1 MSIGTSI
8 KQHMSIGT
16 SIKQLREE
24 RKYTQ
29 EQVADKRGVTFQAVS
44 SWERDEYKPDTDKL
58 IRLAE
63 LFDVSVSSLVEEK
76 RGVFKTRQ
84 TIYNWEHM
92 KTYVKTTAK
101 NLKLKNTLKA
111 VDFAV
116 EAHKGQTRKKSDVP
130 YIYHPLNLACHALSM
145 GIKDDDVIATC
156 LLHDVV
162 EDCGKK
168 LEDLPVDDAVKELV
182 GLLSH
187 EKTTGED
194 RDSVMKAY
202 YKAIADNPKA
212 ALIKCMDRCNNI
224 TTMAWGLSRERIFR
238 MIKETEKYFPAL
250 LDVLKAQPEY
260 NDAAWLLRYQIES
273 MLEIYKRLM

>member
-1 MSIGTSI
+1 MSIGTN
-8 KQHMSIGT
+8 
-16 SIKQLREE
+16 IKQLREE

-29 EQVADKRGVTFQAVS
+29 EQVADKLGVTFQAVS

-63 LFDVSVSSLVEEK
+63 LFDVSVSAIVEEK

-145 GIKDDDVIATC
+145 GIKDDDVIAAC

-162 EDCGKK
+162 EDCSKK
-168 LEDLPVDDAVKELV
+168 LEDLPVDDSVKELV

-187 EKTTGED
+187 EKTTSED